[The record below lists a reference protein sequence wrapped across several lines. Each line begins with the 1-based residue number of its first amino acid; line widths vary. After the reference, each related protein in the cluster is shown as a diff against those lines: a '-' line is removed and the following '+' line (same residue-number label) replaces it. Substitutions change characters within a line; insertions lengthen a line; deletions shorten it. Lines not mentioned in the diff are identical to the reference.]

1 MDVVEP
7 QNGQFRRSLL
17 QDLNRHAA
25 VVLEGRN
32 IGKHLYAPLLRYF
45 LLTFFTVASL
55 LSVSMC
61 IGLLT
66 LVIGGQYTMM
76 LTYSLKLE
84 IRC

>member
-32 IGKHLYAPLLRYF
+32 IGKHLFAPP
-45 LLTFFTVASL
+45 SI
-55 LSVSMC
+55 LSSYVFHGS
-61 IGLLT
+61 
-66 LVIGGQYTMM
+66 
-76 LTYSLKLE
+76 
-84 IRC
+84 